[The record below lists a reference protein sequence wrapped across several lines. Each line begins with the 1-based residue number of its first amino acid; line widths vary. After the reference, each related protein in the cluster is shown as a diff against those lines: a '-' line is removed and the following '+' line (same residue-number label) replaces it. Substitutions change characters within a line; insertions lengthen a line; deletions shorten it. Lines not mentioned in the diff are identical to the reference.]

1 MRASASY
8 NVRAFWIQE
17 NNPVEY
23 KPAPIPT
30 AGVSLTPDI
39 LELTELLARNAHEIW
54 AQQRLA
60 DGWTHGPRRDDAARK
75 HPCLVPYEELPES
88 EKEYDRKTAL
98 ETLKVILTLG
108 YRIEKR

>member
-1 MRASASY
+1 MLALASY
-8 NVRAFWIQE
+8 NARTFWIQE
-17 NNPVEY
+17 NHPVEY

-39 LELTELLARNAHEIW
+39 LELTELLARNAHDTW